1 MKNNRVG
8 RAREKVLK
16 WFLLNHSIAMYAADV
31 AVGVYRKLEPE
42 DLRTLQAIDLQ
53 MKRYEYVPED
63 IISKFANLPPQ
74 EVAYRLPNL
83 RKKGLIQRWRGAY
96 TGYNLTTAGY
106 DTLAINALVK
116 ASALEAFGKPLGV
129 GKEADVY
136 DALTPTCQRVAV
148 KFHRLGRISFKQT
161 KRKRGYVIKYAY
173 SPDWHHQSQ
182 IAAKKEFKALKI
194 LHPKGVAVPEPIK
207 QNRHVLVMSMIEGAE
222 LFHYPELPK
231 PQVVLKEI
239 LFNIHKAYREA
250 GIIHADLSPYNI
262 ILQPNQHIL
271 IIDWPQYVTTKH
283 PNAQELLKRDVR
295 NVLTYF
301 QRKQKLEIKLKEAL
315 AYVKEGVGETR
326 RDNTLRALL
335 TGNVNADIQNIIATQ
350 QNASIISI

>member
-1 MKNNRVG
+1 M
-8 RAREKVLK
+8 
-16 WFLLNHSIAMYAADV
+16 SAADI

-42 DLRTLQAIDLQ
+42 DLRVLQAIEVQ

-63 IISKFANLPPQ
+63 VIPKFANLPPQ
-74 EVAYRLPNL
+74 EVAYRLQGL
-83 RKKGLIQRWRGAY
+83 HKKRLITGRRGAY
-96 TGYNLTTAGY
+96 TGFNLTTAGY
-106 DTLAINALVK
+106 DTLTINALVK
-116 ASALEAFGKPLGV
+116 ANILEAFGKPLGV

-136 DALTPTCQRVAV
+136 DALTPAGQRVAV
-148 KFHRLGRISFKQT
+148 KFHRLGRTSFKQT
-161 KRKRGYVIKYAY
+161 KRKRGYVTKYTY

-182 IAAKKEFKALKI
+182 IAAKKEYKALKI
-194 LHPKGVAVPEPIK
+194 LHPKVVAVPEPIK

-231 PQVVLKEI
+231 PQAVLKEI
-239 LFNIHKAYREA
+239 LVNIRKAYQEA

-271 IIDWPQYVTTKH
+271 IIDWSQYVTTKH

-301 QRKQKLEIKLKEAL
+301 KRKQKLKIRLKEAL
-315 AYVKEGVGETR
+315 AYIRG
-326 RDNTLRALL
+326 D
-335 TGNVNADIQNIIATQ
+335 
-350 QNASIISI
+350 